1 MVRAIIGVLILGSTA
16 DAQLFGRRTHVKII
30 RQIVQVPVAVP
41 IQTLFLVAPPSY
53 YGTPQYTPPE
63 EARRRGGGYQ
73 EIVDTLSRVVS
84 TLVALEGRIT
94 ALEERPAPEP
104 PEPDEPPPP
113 PLPPVR
119 IPTIVAELCGKCH
132 SGDDIKGDFRL
143 SDLANPNKL
152 LLSLALV
159 ANDKMPLD
167 ADGNPV
173 ELAPHVR
180 HELQAA
186 LKKMEEK

>member
-1 MVRAIIGVLILGSTA
+1 MVRVMIGVLILGSTA
-16 DAQLFGRRTHVKII
+16 DAQIFRRRSHVKIV

-41 IQTLFLVAPPSY
+41 VQTLFLVAPPSY
-53 YGTPQYTPPE
+53 YGTPTYTPPT
-63 EARRRGGGYQ
+63 EARRRWGGNQ

-84 TLVALEGRIT
+84 TLVSLEARIT
-94 ALEERPAPEP
+94 TLEEKSDPAP
-104 PEPDEPPPP
+104 PEPVEP
-113 PLPPVR
+113 PLPDVR
-119 IPTIVAELCGKCH
+119 IPTVVAEHCGKCH
-132 SGDDIKGDFRL
+132 GGDEVKGDFRL

-152 LLSLALV
+152 LMATALV

-167 ADGNPV
+167 ADGDPV